1 MQNLS
6 VFLLITFVTILT
18 PGAGVLFTVSTALRN
33 GMRAPW
39 QAPLGNAVGSTA
51 ISVVCAAGVGAVITA
66 SPVLFTGMQVVSA
79 LVLLWLGLRAWNA
92 PATGF
97 ASLAR
102 EGEGAAA
109 GVKASASSRSSLSIV
124 LSAMALQATNPML
137 YVYVLSLLPQ
147 FIDPKGGYASQA
159 SLLIGI
165 FGVSVLVIHLGYSFL
180 AAWARRFLS
189 SPRAAKAMN
198 RISGGLFLLLG
209 ASVMLEAARTH
220 LL

>member
-6 VFLLITFVTILT
+6 VFL
-18 PGAGVLFTVSTALRN
+18 LFTVSTALRN

-109 GVKASASSRSSLSIV
+109 GVKASASSASSRSSLS
-124 LSAMALQATNPML
+124 ATALQATNPML

-165 FGVSVLVIHLGYSFL
+165 FGVSVLVIHL
-180 AAWARRFLS
+180 
-189 SPRAAKAMN
+189 
-198 RISGGLFLLLG
+198 
-209 ASVMLEAARTH
+209 
-220 LL
+220 

>member
-124 LSAMALQATNPML
+124 LS
-137 YVYVLSLLPQ
+137 LLPQ